1 MKNLLLLFIA
11 AFCFNA
17 CNAYKTINEDPK
29 ARYKL
34 HADMVTSVMRTLK
47 HLRDTK
53 VITNDVHWSRIKVLT
68 KSTMKAFDDWGT
80 AIENGKSNPDVEKLA
95 MNGLNALKE
104 FKQTYE

>member
-1 MKNLLLLFIA
+1 MRNLLILFMA

-17 CNAYKTINEDPK
+17 CNMVSTINKDPK

-34 HADMVTSVMRTLK
+34 AADSVASVMRTLK

-53 VITNDVHWSRIKVLT
+53 VITNDNDWSRIKVIT
-68 KSTMKAFDDWGT
+68 KSTMTAFNDWGI
-80 AIENGKSNPDVEKLA
+80 AVEAGKSVPDIEKLA
-95 MNGLNALKE
+95 TNGLRALKE